1 MASIDS
7 VSYSTQD
14 TSSGISPAKDAS
26 SASVV
31 TSSTILT
38 NKVNNVISLNTQT
51 PSFSSALTALST
63 LQTPTKIDARSIRTA
78 IEHDAVSQAK
88 SLEEEMKRLV
98 SVVKDTRKS
107 IKQIVEIS
115 ERVKESISEIVP
127 HENKSSDLFEE
138 EKNLAERL
146 ANAFREKNEAEARY
160 RIMNEFMEKFDLSET
175 DSALLE
181 NYDFEDVISSSNI
194 SESKTGST
202 VRDGLAFLDA
212 LNRLS
217 KIRKELSSSATSAFD
232 SNQQENGDSTDAKLG
247 ITSAMRLMQNLA
259 SKQERA
265 FERLYHFLHSRL
277 ELSASAMSHVPA
289 SSNTLVSNTTMARST
304 EDGMDEA
311 LLHPFVR
318 RALIVL
324 RQVPAYYK
332 HTLELIAA
340 SRRAEGTRKFL
351 LALTSGYDGM
361 PPIEMKAHDPVNYVG
376 DMLAFVFRVM
386 SVESEVV
393 KGLVS
398 GDEDTDVDDVAEHVT
413 AVDVF
418 NDTLSGIS
426 RPLRSRVSQV
436 ISSLSRR
443 QDEVDDIESPHGI
456 GVDEEAYSARMRLAS
471 LYSICGL
478 LLFYDSAMEKV
489 VQKLESSTIKEF
501 DTALEKTGHRKCP
514 LIECVTEC
522 LEEGSQAY
530 GTSLKVY
537 SAMIDSFAH
546 SSNDSQS
553 TISSTTVIRLC
564 DVRSASPGFAIELA
578 GTSETNTILSLEY
591 LCDTVF
597 EATFNSCNT
606 LNDAIQL
613 KMALSMAKQSG
624 LDSDCA
630 SKWDKTISTLENGL
644 MDAQIAAD
652 TSQILDKCG
661 LASIYEAIQSM
672 EAVFVDGMTM
682 SSHPGLSQ
690 VSLQNAVTKFYESL
704 YNPPLPSYENIKDPA
719 LRKYAR
725 SKAVESVISAY
736 EKIYNMVKGDIGGYN
751 DLSFL
756 KYDPSQVK
764 TLFH

>member
-1 MASIDS
+1 MTSDTPPSHAS
-7 VSYSTQD
+7 QD
-14 TSSGISPAKDAS
+14 VSSGFTSVNDS
-26 SASVV
+26 SAGSA
-31 TSSTILT
+31 ILT

-63 LQTPTKIDARSIRTA
+63 LETPTKIDARSIRTA
-78 IEHDAVSQAK
+78 IELDAVSQAK
-88 SLEEEMKRLV
+88 SLEAEMERLV

-115 ERVKESISEIVP
+115 DRVKDSIAEVVPNES
-127 HENKSSDLFEE
+127 KSGDIFEE
-138 EKNLAERL
+138 ERNLAELL
-146 ANAFREKNEAEARY
+146 AKAFREKKEAEARF

-181 NYDFEDVISSSNI
+181 HYGFEDVINSTTTNEYK
-194 SESKTGST
+194 SEKSLK
-202 VRDGLAFLDA
+202 DGLAFLDA
-212 LNRLS
+212 LKRVS
-217 KIRKELSSSATSAFD
+217 KIRKELSSSATLAFNFD
-232 SNQQENGDSTDAKLG
+232 DQEINDSTNAQLG
-247 ITSAMRLMQNLA
+247 PTSAMRLVQNLA

-277 ELSASAMSHVPA
+277 ELSATALSYVPT
-289 SSNTLVSNTTMARST
+289 SSRTLVSNATASRST

-311 LLHPFVR
+311 LLHPFVK
-318 RALIVL
+318 RAIIVL

-376 DMLAFVFRVM
+376 DMLAFVFRAM
-386 SVESEVV
+386 SVESELA
-393 KGLVS
+393 KGLFV
-398 GDEDTDVDDVAEHVT
+398 GDEDSDVDGSEDQLT

-436 ISSLSRR
+436 INSLARR
-443 QDEVDDIESPHGI
+443 QDEAEDTEHPHDMGL
-456 GVDEEAYSARMRLAS
+456 DEEASSARMRLAS

-478 LLFYDSAMEKV
+478 LLFYHSAMEKV
-489 VQKLESSTIKEF
+489 VQKIESNTTREG
-501 DTALEKTGHRKCP
+501 DTLSGEKIGASKCP
-514 LIECVTEC
+514 LIQCLAEC

-537 SAMIDSFAH
+537 SAMLDSFAQSSNISH
-546 SSNDSQS
+546 SS
-553 TISSTTVIRLC
+553 ISSAVVTRLC
-564 DVRSASPGFAIELA
+564 DVRSASPGFAIELE
-578 GTSETNTILSLEY
+578 GTSETNVILSLEY
-591 LCDTVF
+591 LCDTIF
-597 EATFNSCNT
+597 EDTLPSCNK

-613 KMALSMAKQSG
+613 KMSLNAAKKAG
-624 LDSDCA
+624 LNSDCA
-630 SKWDKTISTLENGL
+630 SKWDQTLSTLENEL
-644 MDAQIAAD
+644 IDAQITID
-652 TSQILDKCG
+652 TSQILDECG
-661 LASIYEAIQSM
+661 LASIDNAIQSM
-672 EAVFVDGMTM
+672 EAVFADGMTM

-690 VSLQNAVTKFYESL
+690 VSLQNAMTKFYESL
-704 YNPPLPSYENIKDPA
+704 YNPPLPSYETIKDPV

-725 SKAVESVISAY
+725 SKVGENIVGTY

-756 KYDPSQVK
+756 KHDPSQVK
-764 TLFH
+764 TLFS

>member
-1 MASIDS
+1 
-7 VSYSTQD
+7 
-14 TSSGISPAKDAS
+14 
-26 SASVV
+26 
-31 TSSTILT
+31 
-38 NKVNNVISLNTQT
+38 
-51 PSFSSALTALST
+51 
-63 LQTPTKIDARSIRTA
+63 
-78 IEHDAVSQAK
+78 
-88 SLEEEMKRLV
+88 MKRLV

-115 ERVKESISEIVP
+115 ERVKESIAEVVP
-127 HENKSSDLFEE
+127 HESKNSDIFEE
-138 EKNLAERL
+138 EKNLAEML
-146 ANAFREKNEAEARY
+146 AKAFREKNEAEARFS
-160 RIMNEFMEKFDLSET
+160 IVNEFMEKFDLSET

-181 NYDFEDVISSSNI
+181 NYGFEDVIDSCNI
-194 SESKTGST
+194 SESKLEK
-202 VRDGLAFLDA
+202 VMKDGLAFLDA
-212 LNRLS
+212 LKRVS
-217 KIRKELSSSATSAFD
+217 KIRKELSSSATSDFD
-232 SNQQENGDSTDAKLG
+232 SNKQESSDSTNAKLG
-247 ITSAMRLMQNLA
+247 ITSAMRLVQNIA

-277 ELSASAMSHVPA
+277 ELSASATSHIPT
-289 SSNTLVSNTTMARST
+289 SSNTIASNTAITRST
-304 EDGMDEA
+304 DDGMDEA

-318 RALIVL
+318 RAIIVL

-386 SVESEVV
+386 SVESEVA
-393 KGLVS
+393 KGLIN
-398 GDEDTDVDDVAEHVT
+398 GDEDTDDYNGEDQIT
-413 AVDVF
+413 AVEVF

-436 ISSLSRR
+436 INSLARR
-443 QDEVDDIESPHGI
+443 QDEADDTENPHDMGM
-456 GVDEEAYSARMRLAS
+456 DEEANSARMRLAS

-478 LLFYDSAMEKV
+478 LLFYHSAMEKV
-489 VQKLESSTIKEF
+489 VQKLESSTPKESN
-501 DTALEKTGHRKCP
+501 LERAHEKKCP
-514 LIECVTEC
+514 LIECLTEC

-537 SAMIDSFAH
+537 SAMLDSFAQ

-553 TISSTTVIRLC
+553 SIASTVITRLC

-578 GTSETNTILSLEY
+578 GTSETNTLLSLEY
-591 LCDTVF
+591 LCDTIF
-597 EATFNSCNT
+597 ETTLNSCKK

-613 KMALSMAKQSG
+613 TMALSSAKKTG
-624 LDSDCA
+624 LDGGCA
-630 SKWDKTISTLENGL
+630 SKWDQTISNLEKVL
-644 MDAQIAAD
+644 LDAQIRSD
-652 TSQILDKCG
+652 TTHVLDECG
-661 LASIYEAIQSM
+661 LAPIYNAIQNM

-690 VSLQNAVTKFYESL
+690 VSLQNAMTKFYESL
-704 YNPPLPSYENIKDPA
+704 YNPPLPSYENIKDPV

-725 SKAVESVISAY
+725 NNVVQNVVGAY
-736 EKIYNMVKGDIGGYN
+736 EKIYVMVKGDEGGYN

-756 KYDPSQVK
+756 KHDPSQVK